1 LADARTA
8 VASALTKAMD
18 DADVAARI
26 TGIKGAA
33 HVRAVAAN
41 RSVRDGPVMPAS
53 QRYQGVVWD
62 HLEPTALSTT
72 AQRRA
77 RTSVLITSA
86 LHGIAGW
93 DEPIPDYKLKMST
106 RLAPL
111 GSLAGFW
118 RQPVTAVLAGL
129 AAEVDLVV
137 DLLPLDHAKVV
148 AFDELPAPTV
158 HVVFTTRSGRAIG
171 HGAKAAKGRFARHLL
186 EVGGDPRRAATSF
199 DWDGWRT
206 ASNPSG
212 PTIEVQSGH

>member
-1 LADARTA
+1 

-33 HVRAVAAN
+33 HLRAVAAN

-53 QRYQGVVWD
+53 ERYQGVVWD

-77 RTSVLITSA
+77 RTSVLIASA

-93 DEPIPDYKLKMST
+93 DEPIPDYKLKMSA

-111 GSLAGFW
+111 GSLSSFW
-118 RQPVTAVLAGL
+118 RRPVTAALAEL
-129 AAEVDLVV
+129 AADADLVI

-148 AFDELPAPTV
+148 AFDQLPAPTV
-158 HVVFTTRSGRAIG
+158 HVVFTTHSGRAIG

-186 EVGGDPRRAATSF
+186 DVGGDPRQAATTF
-199 DWDGWRT
+199 EWDGWRT
-206 ASNPSG
+206 ASSPGG
-212 PTIEVQSGH
+212 PAIEVHSGH